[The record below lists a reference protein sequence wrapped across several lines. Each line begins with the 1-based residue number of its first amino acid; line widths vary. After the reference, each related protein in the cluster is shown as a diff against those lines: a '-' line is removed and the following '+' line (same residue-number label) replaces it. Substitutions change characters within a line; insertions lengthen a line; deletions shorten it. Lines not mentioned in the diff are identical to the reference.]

1 MNKQTVDFLD
11 HLKNERNYSAQTIDS
26 YSRDI
31 EKFFKYL
38 NKEGVLM
45 DQVDILVIRNFLTEE
60 LISGVSKRSCKRR
73 LCALKH
79 FYAYMVNNSILET
92 NPFVLV
98 TAPKSEK
105 KMPSVLYKKQI
116 EQLIEENRK
125 REDYLAAR
133 DQAILELLY
142 FSGIR
147 AADLVNLDVQ
157 HVNVSNRLIRVFGK
171 GKKERIVPFS
181 KTCKES
187 LNTYLNGLRK
197 ELIVLNP
204 EFCSAL
210 FLNNKGQ
217 RLTTRGLEYIL
228 DKIEEKTGVFVGLR
242 PHILRHSF
250 ATHLLENGADLLT
263 IQELLGHTSLNATQV
278 YTHVTLEEMK
288 KTHSNFHPRSKKN

>member
-147 AADLVNLDVQ
+147 AAELVNLDVQ

>member
-92 NPFVLV
+92 NPCVLV

-116 EQLIEENRK
+116 EQLLDVKGKPGNLIVTDFISRM
-125 REDYLAAR
+125 
-133 DQAILELLY
+133 DQAYCL
-142 FSGIR
+142 
-147 AADLVNLDVQ
+147 ADLVI
-157 HVNVSNRLIRVFGK
+157 SRAGAGSI
-171 GKKERIVPFS
+171 S
-181 KTCKES
+181 
-187 LNTYLNGLRK
+187 
-197 ELIVLNP
+197 EL
-204 EFCSAL
+204 C
-210 FLNNKGQ
+210 
-217 RLTTRGLEYIL
+217 
-228 DKIEEKTGVFVGLR
+228 
-242 PHILRHSF
+242 
-250 ATHLLENGADLLT
+250 
-263 IQELLGHTSLNATQV
+263 LLGKPSILVPSPNVAEDHQTHNAMALVNKDAAILVRDEDAAETIIPLALDTVADTERLQQLGQNAAAMALRDSAHIIAQEV
-278 YTHVTLEEMK
+278 IKLAQQK
-288 KTHSNFHPRSKKN
+288 LP